1 MNSNL
6 AHVLHISVQ
15 VPYLKLE
22 MDYRS
27 FVNGRTRIMFR
38 ELTNGVGRLP
48 SCLALGLTLIFA
60 SQPLAAVEEII
71 VDGAKEAAQIRAYQA
86 FFESQMEVYGKTVS
100 VEFKDLVNAEL
111 KNLVSSEAYLTVI
124 SPNRSL
130 LTAIAR

>member
-1 MNSNL
+1 MNNNL
-6 AHVLHISVQ
+6 AHVLHISIQ

-27 FVNGRTRIMFR
+27 FVNGRTKIMFR
-38 ELTNGVGRLP
+38 KLTKSVGRLP
-48 SCLALGLTLIFA
+48 GYAALSLTLMFT
-60 SQPLAAVEEII
+60 SQPLIAMEEII

-111 KNLVSSEAYLTVI
+111 KNVVSNEAYLTAI
-124 SPNRSL
+124 NPNRPL

>member
-1 MNSNL
+1 
-6 AHVLHISVQ
+6 
-15 VPYLKLE
+15 
-22 MDYRS
+22 
-27 FVNGRTRIMFR
+27 MFR

-48 SCLALGLTLIFA
+48 GCLALGLTLIFA

-124 SPNRSL
+124 NPNRSL
-130 LTAIAR
+130 LSAIAR